1 MSENPTVKRCKISSI
16 SSDKRRSKE
25 VLFPRRFE
33 LIDSSEL
40 SMCLKRTAMPFA
52 MR

>member
-1 MSENPTVKRCKISSI
+1 MSENSTVETMQDILHQQRQAK
-16 SSDKRRSKE
+16 SKE

-33 LIDSSEL
+33 LIDFGEL
-40 SMCLKRTAMPFA
+40 SMCSSRMATPFA